1 MVEDLVYKSII
12 KNCCNI
18 GTFGGKVMKTPK
30 CLRNKWYNAEQSLYF
45 WQKITVL
52 GYSIPKHFIC
62 SAKSEQ
68 N

>member
-1 MVEDLVYKSII
+1 
-12 KNCCNI
+12 
-18 GTFGGKVMKTPK
+18 MKTPK